1 MVRTELRKFLS
12 AIQFLTRLPVPRD
25 LNPSDDEL
33 AGSIKYFPAVGLILG
48 CFIGLLAYSLEL
60 LNHSRQFISLCSI
73 TALLLLTGAFH
84 EDGLADSLDGLGGAF
99 DPVRKLEIMKD
110 SRIGTY
116 GGIGLILLL
125 LFRLELWHHP
135 AKLLWLFL
143 PISFMWA
150 RLSSLV
156 LVKTLRYVSTGS
168 NNKPMITAI
177 KRSDLLIT
185 SFFTGVVTWI
195 LVGPKMTFAIFALNA
210 FILFLSQRFLK
221 RQVGGY
227 TGDLLGAVNIVTE
240 LSTIFLLGKFFIV
253 SI

>member
-1 MVRTELRKFLS
+1 LTAF
-12 AIQFLTRLPVPRD
+12 QFLTRLPIPRN
-25 LNPSDDEL
+25 LNPSANEL

-48 CFIGLLAYSLEL
+48 CFLGLLAYSLEL
-60 LNHSRQFISLCSI
+60 LKHSQQFTSLCSI

-99 DPVRKLEIMKD
+99 DPVKKLEIMKD

-116 GGIGLILLL
+116 GGIGLILIL
-125 LFRLELWHHP
+125 LFRLELWQHP

-143 PISFMWA
+143 PVSFMWA
-150 RLSSLV
+150 RFSSLV
-156 LVKTLRYVSTGS
+156 LVKTLNYVSTGS

-177 KRSDLLIT
+177 KQSDLLIT
-185 SFFTGVVTWI
+185 AFFTVVMTWI
-195 LVGPKMTFAIFALNA
+195 LIGAKITFEIIALNA

-240 LSTIFLLGKFFIV
+240 LSTMYLLGKFFV
-253 SI
+253 VNL